1 MPLRTVFSN
10 CKLRNMSLTPAQL
23 RAGRA
28 LLDWTR
34 KELSAEAGISP
45 ETIKNIERGIFH
57 PMADTLQKIVSA
69 FAARGVE
76 FGCLET
82 HGRFGV
88 GAMLTAGKEAQP
100 PKEESDAA

>member
-1 MPLRTVFSN
+1 MT
-10 CKLRNMSLTPAQL
+10 LTPAQV

-45 ETIKNIERGIFH
+45 ETIKNIERGTFN
-57 PMADTLQKIVSA
+57 PMADTLRKIIAA
-69 FAARGVE
+69 FAAKGVE
-76 FGCLET
+76 FGSLET

-88 GAMLTAGKEAQP
+88 GAMLTARKEAQP